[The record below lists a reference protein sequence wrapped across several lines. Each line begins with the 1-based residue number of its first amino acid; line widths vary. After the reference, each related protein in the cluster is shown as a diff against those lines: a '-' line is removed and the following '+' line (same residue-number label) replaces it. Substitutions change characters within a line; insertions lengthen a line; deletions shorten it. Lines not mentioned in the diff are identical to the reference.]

1 MLTNPIMEL
10 NMKFYAVLHN
20 LTANTA
26 KQLDFTENQGVHR
39 QVFATKAEATK
50 YANNL
55 KASLLALV
63 KEKQAEYADKRRE
76 GVDSEQLKVSPTKLI
91 TNSNA
96 VIFVTSFVLN
106 GKEEIAS
113 ALCVTPP
120 YKYYSYDNEWGMLMG
135 FHPDCAVFFFD
146 SVESDTRHNQ
156 AIGDPSYTE

>member
-1 MLTNPIMEL
+1 
-10 NMKFYAVLHN
+10 MKFYAVLHN

-26 KQLDFTENQGVHR
+26 KQLDFTENQDVHR

-76 GVDSEQLKVSPTKLI
+76 GVESEQLKVSPTKLI

-96 VIFVTSFVLN
+96 DIYITSFTLN

-113 ALCVTPP
+113 ALCGTCLRE
-120 YKYYSYDNEWGMLMG
+120 YYSYDNECGTYD
-135 FHPDCAVFFFD
+135 HHDCAVFFFD

-156 AIGDPSYTE
+156 AIGDPTYTE